1 MEKKQSGKGRITK
14 ILVFGNPLV
23 EIDSLPIKLMPDL
36 EKAFPEIEFK
46 EIDAADQVE
55 DEGRDLVIIDAV
67 FGIKRVEVI
76 TDLESIQLEKI
87 YTMHDFDLGI
97 TLKLLKKIGKLDSAL
112 IFGVPLH
119 YPKKRALKEVA
130 EKIRLYM

>member
-1 MEKKQSGKGRITK
+1 MPSSEKISR

-23 EIDSLPIKLMPDL
+23 EEDSLPLKLVPDL
-36 EKAFPEIEFK
+36 QKAFPQIQFK
-46 EIDAADQVE
+46 EIDSAEQVE

-67 FGIKRVEVI
+67 SGIKKVEVI

-97 TLKLLKKIGKLDSAL
+97 TLKLLKKVGKLDSAL

-119 YPKKRALKEVA
+119 YPKSKALGEL
-130 EKIRLYM
+130 EKSIRTHI